1 LEPLLGHSNGTNCG
15 VPATVEIRNEV
26 RDAVKLLHA
35 YRDDLKDS
43 EDNTIDMVKAAIK
56 KKFTESGNITATCHR
71 MEEKSPRHHGSI

>member
-1 LEPLLGHSNGTNCG
+1 M
-15 VPATVEIRNEV
+15 
-26 RDAVKLLHA
+26 HA

-71 MEEKSPRHHGSI
+71 MEDKVTAAPWKHLRNDFCLVSKRKRVVNALNGI